1 MKLKNFLIPL
11 AILGTVVVVYFLTRK
26 RAIPTEQNSP
36 NPSGSGAYAGQPLT
50 TSPVQQYNVAPLRF
64 APDPALY
71 SLPLGDPNSSQ
82 APGSAVT
89 NVAPSKPLPN
99 YLTINIPP
107 GQDTTKI
114 PAKIDTSASGACG
127 CKSPCDS
134 DFGKQ
139 LVSSRGKQ
147 VKDLAKNEPGIFD
160 VLFANLKSAGAFE
173 NPAFM
178 MYGIMAFDQQQNNPQ
193 GFDAT
198 VPAAAVVSRA
208 N

>member
-1 MKLKNFLIPL
+1 
-11 AILGTVVVVYFLTRK
+11 
-26 RAIPTEQNSP
+26 
-36 NPSGSGAYAGQPLT
+36 
-50 TSPVQQYNVAPLRF
+50 VQEYSVAPFRF

-71 SLPLGDPNSSQ
+71 TLPLGDPNSSQ
-82 APGSAVT
+82 APGSAVSSD
-89 NVAPSKPLPN
+89 VPPKLPA
-99 YLTINIPP
+99 YLTSNIPP
-107 GQDTTKI
+107 GQDTTKV
-114 PAKIDTSASGACG
+114 PATIKTGGDSCG

-139 LVSSRGKQ
+139 LVSTRTKQ

-193 GFDAT
+193 GFDNT
-198 VPAAAVVSRA
+198 VPAAVVVTRA